1 MEVLPMRFPPRSVLI
16 GTATKSTLAILS
28 GLAFGLL
35 AAGVCPAG
43 SQASSPAL
51 PPAPSQYRAMTTCHP
66 PVLGAMDQRRVEN
79 AVGGMATE
87 QGRSGWTLAEA
98 TAYDT
103 PGGLCVLLIFRRP

>member
-1 MEVLPMRFPPRSVLI
+1 MRFPPRSVLV

-43 SQASSPAL
+43 SQASSHMS
-51 PPAPSQYRAMTTCHP
+51 PPVSSQYRAMTTCHP
-66 PVLGAMDQRRVEN
+66 RIRGAMDRHGVEN
-79 AVGGMATE
+79 AVTKMAAE
-87 QGRSGWTLAEA
+87 QGQSGWRLADA

-103 PGGLCVLLIFRRP
+103 PGGLCVLLIFGRP

>member
-1 MEVLPMRFPPRSVLI
+1 MRFPPRHVLV

-28 GLAFGLL
+28 GLALGLL

-43 SQASSPAL
+43 SQASSPTP
-51 PPAPSQYRAMTTCHP
+51 PPAPPEYRAMTTCHP
-66 PVLGAMDQRRVEN
+66 PVLGAMDQRHVEN

-87 QGRSGWTLAEA
+87 QGRSGWTLADA
-98 TAYDT
+98 TAYGT

>member
-1 MEVLPMRFPPRSVLI
+1 MRFPPRSVLV

-43 SQASSPAL
+43 SQASSPTL
-51 PPAPSQYRAMTTCHP
+51 PPAPTEYRAMTTCHA
-66 PVLGAMDQRRVEN
+66 PVLGALDRRKVEN
-79 AVGGMATE
+79 AVSGMATE
-87 QGRSGWTLAEA
+87 QGRSGWRLAEA

-103 PGGLCVLLIFRRP
+103 RHGLCVLLIFGRP

>member
-1 MEVLPMRFPPRSVLI
+1 MRFPPRSVLV

-43 SQASSPAL
+43 SQASSHMPLA
-51 PPAPSQYRAMTTCHP
+51 SSEYRAMTTCHP
-66 PVLGAMDQRRVEN
+66 RVRGAMGRRDVEN
-79 AVGGMATE
+79 AVSKMATE
-87 QGRSGWTLAEA
+87 QGRSGWRLADA

-103 PGGLCVLLIFRRP
+103 PDGLCVLLIFGRP